1 MHAKKMIT
9 RGLLLAGVLAGA
21 VLGRVTEVVAQGAF
35 PERPVRVVVP
45 FAAGGGV
52 DVIARMVGE
61 KLGRDWGQSVVVD
74 NKPGA
79 GTLIAAQSVATSP
92 ADGYV
97 LLAATAD
104 TLSVT
109 ATLQSQPI
117 VQPHETLAPI
127 TQIVRTPLFITV
139 REDSPYKTL
148 DDFVRAARQNPATMG
163 YATAGIGTIHHMA
176 MELFNIQA
184 GIETVHIAYRGS
196 APAMASLLS
205 GVVPVG
211 MIDSP
216 VVLPQLRAGKVRVL
230 AVSTSTR
237 TQTAPDVPTIAELG
251 YAGFAAESWMG
262 FAAPRNTPAAV
273 MDTLFASIT
282 SAIHHPE
289 VAQRLRDMGL
299 EPTTSE
305 SAAQFARFAEEQ
317 RLRWAE
323 VIRAKNISL
332 D

>member
-1 MHAKKMIT
+1 MNVKKYIT
-9 RGLLLAGVLAGA
+9 SA
-21 VLGRVTEVVAQGAF
+21 VLLIGILPGGLTAAAAQGTF
-35 PERPVRVVVP
+35 PDKPVRIVVP

-52 DVIARMVGE
+52 DVIARMVGDR
-61 KLGRDWGQSVVVD
+61 LSRDWNQPVYID

-79 GTLIAAQSVATSP
+79 GTLIAAQAVATAP
-92 ADGYV
+92 ANGYT

-117 VQPHETLAPI
+117 TQPHETLSPI

-139 REDSPYKTL
+139 RTDSPYQTL
-148 DDFVRAARQNPATMG
+148 EDFVQAARQNPATMA

-176 MELFNIQA
+176 MELFNLQA
-184 GIETVHIAYRGS
+184 GIETLHIAYRGS
-196 APAMASLLS
+196 APAMANLLA
-205 GVVPVG
+205 GVVSAG

-237 TQTAPDVPTIAELG
+237 AMVAPDVPTIAELG
-251 YAGFAAESWMG
+251 YPGFAAESWMG
-262 FAAPRNTPAAV
+262 FAAPRDTPQAV
-273 MDTLFASIT
+273 MDSLFHSIT
-282 SAIHHPE
+282 AAIHDPE
-289 VAQRLRDMGL
+289 VTQRLRDMGL
-299 EPTTSE
+299 EPTTSTDT
-305 SAAQFARFAEEQ
+305 AQFASFAEEQ

-323 VIRAKNISL
+323 VIKAKNISL

>member
-1 MHAKKMIT
+1 MRMKTVIS
-9 RGLLLAGVLAGA
+9 GVLLLTGLMLGGSGALA
-21 VLGRVTEVVAQGAF
+21 QSAF
-35 PERPVRVVVP
+35 PDKPVRIVVP

-52 DVIARMVGE
+52 DVIARMVSD
-61 KLGRDWGQSVVVD
+61 KMSRDWGQPVVID

-79 GTLIAAQSVATSP
+79 GTLIAAQAVATSP

-104 TLSVT
+104 TLAVT
-109 ATLQSQPI
+109 AALQSQPI
-117 VQPHETLAPI
+117 TQPHETLAPI

-139 REDSPYKTL
+139 RADSPYQTL
-148 DDFVRAARQNPATMG
+148 DDFVRAARNSPATMG

-184 GIETVHIAYRGS
+184 GIETLHVAYRGS

-237 TQTAPDVPTIAELG
+237 AQVAPDVPTIAELG
-251 YAGFAAESWMG
+251 YPGFAAQSWMG
-262 FAAPRNTPAAV
+262 FAAPRDTPAAV
-273 MDTLFASIT
+273 MGKLFESIT

-305 SAAQFARFAEEQ
+305 SAAQFANFAEAE
-317 RLRWAE
+317 RLRWTE